1 MKNCI
6 HSTSIIDKK
15 TKLGNQIHIGPYST
29 IGPNVEI
36 KNNVKIY
43 SNVNIQGYTLIDE
56 GTEIIIQKDIKITQK
71 LLKNNI

>member
-36 KNNVKIY
+36 KNNVKI
-43 SNVNIQGYTLIDE
+43 NIYTILFI
-56 GTEIIIQKDIKITQK
+56 
-71 LLKNNI
+71 L